1 MKRFALIL
9 AFALACPGQGAF
21 ALDNPGR
28 SVADY
33 RIKHTN
39 YNPDDVVRLDAVIG
53 IATHII
59 VQSGE
64 NYVTHAFGDPSGWE
78 FAHKDNHYF
87 IKPKAENSD
96 TNLVIVTDKRSY
108 NFVLHFVGSYA
119 TKDAAGTV
127 VKHAIGT
134 PWSLKNATLQLAFNY
149 PNDDARKAAEVRT
162 AASVQDRFRG
172 RAGPLNLNYT
182 QSSTPMDKD
191 IVPLNV
197 WDDGRFT
204 YFRFAQN
211 VSLPNLYTVGA
222 DGEETLVNRHMSPDN
237 NRVIVA
243 EKVAAKFRLRLGN
256 EVVGVFNEAYSQ
268 ADGGNMTGTASPSV
282 RRVIKGSEQ

>member
-9 AFALACPGQGAF
+9 AFALAFPAPGVF

-28 SVADY
+28 STADY

-39 YNPDDVVRLDAVIG
+39 YNANDVVRLDAVIG

-59 VQSGE
+59 VQPDE
-64 NYVTHAFGDPSGWE
+64 TYVTHAFGDPSGWE

-87 IKPKAENSD
+87 VKPKAENSD

-108 NFVLHFVGSYA
+108 NFVLHFVGNYE
-119 TKDAAGTV
+119 TKDAAGNV
-127 VKHAIGT
+127 VKHSIGT
-134 PWSLKNATLQLAFNY
+134 PWSLKNATLQLAFDY
-149 PNDDARKAAEVRT
+149 PDDDARKAAEAR
-162 AASVQDRFRG
+162 AAAAVQDRFRG
-172 RAGPLNLNYT
+172 RTGAVNLNYT
-182 QSSTPMDKD
+182 QSSTAIDTD
-191 IVPLNV
+191 IVPVNV

-222 DGEETLVNRHMSPDN
+222 DGEETLVNRHMSPDD

-243 EKVAAKFRLRLGN
+243 EKVAQKFRLRLGN

-268 ADGGNMTGTASPSV
+268 GGAGNTTGTASPAV
-282 RRVIKGSEQ
+282 RRVIKGSTQ

>member
-1 MKRFALIL
+1 MKRLTIIL
-9 AFALACPGQGAF
+9 ALALAWPAPSVF
-21 ALDNPGR
+21 ALDNPGK
-28 SVADY
+28 STADY

-59 VQSGE
+59 VQPGE
-64 NYVTHAFGDPSGWE
+64 NYVTHAFGDPNGWE

-108 NFVLHFVGSYA
+108 NFVLHFVGNYE
-119 TKDAAGTV
+119 TKDAAGNV
-127 VKHAIGT
+127 VKHSIGT

-149 PNDDARKAAEVRT
+149 PADDARKEAEVK
-162 AASVQDRFRG
+162 AADSVQDRFR
-172 RAGPLNLNYT
+172 RRSGPVNLNYT
-182 QSSTPMDKD
+182 QSSAAMDKD

-204 YFRFAQN
+204 YFRFPQN
-211 VSLPNLYTVGA
+211 ASLPNVYTVGA

-243 EKVAAKFRLRLGN
+243 EKVAQKFRLRLGN

-268 ADGGNMTGTASPSV
+268 SGAGNTTGTASPSV

>member
-1 MKRFALIL
+1 MKRVSLIL
-9 AFALACPGQGAF
+9 ALALAWPVPAAF
-21 ALDNPGR
+21 GLDNPGR
-28 SVADY
+28 SAADY

-59 VQSGE
+59 LQPGE
-64 NYVTHAFGDPSGWE
+64 NYVTHAFGDPNGWE

-108 NFVLHFVGSYA
+108 NFVLHFIGSYT
-119 TKDAAGTV
+119 TKDAAGNT
-127 VKHAIGT
+127 VKHPITT
-134 PWSLKNATLQLAFNY
+134 PWALKNATLQLAFNY
-149 PNDDARKAAEVRT
+149 PADDARKAAEAKT

-172 RAGPLNLNYT
+172 RTGSLNLNYT
-182 QSSTPMDKD
+182 QSSTHIDQD

-204 YFRFAQN
+204 YFRFAEN
-211 VSLPNLYTVGA
+211 VSLPNVYTVGS
-222 DGEETLVNRHMSPDN
+222 DGEETLVNRHMSPED

-243 EKVAAKFRLRLGN
+243 EKIAPKFRLRLGDQ
-256 EVVGVFNEAYSQ
+256 VVGIYDEAYSQ
-268 ADGGNMTGTASPSV
+268 AGPGNSTGTASPSV
-282 RRVIKGSEQ
+282 HRVVKGSAQ

>member
-1 MKRFALIL
+1 MKRFSLVL
-9 AFALACPGQGAF
+9 ALALAWPVLPVF
-21 ALDNPGR
+21 ALDTPGH
-28 SVADY
+28 SAADY

-39 YNPDDVVRLDAVIG
+39 YNADDVVRLDAVIG

-59 VQSGE
+59 LQPGE
-64 NYVTHAFGDPSGWE
+64 NYVTHAFGDPQGWE

-108 NFVLHFVGSYA
+108 NFVLHFIGSYA
-119 TKDAAGTV
+119 TKDSAGNA
-127 VKHAIGT
+127 VKHSIGT
-134 PWSLKNATLQLAFNY
+134 PWTLKNATLQLAFNY
-149 PNDDARKAAEVRT
+149 PADDARKAAEVRT
-162 AASVQDRFRG
+162 VASVQDRFRG
-172 RAGPLNLNYT
+172 HAGPLNLNYT
-182 QSSTPMDKD
+182 QSSTKIDQD

-222 DGEETLVNRHMSPDN
+222 DGEETLVNRHMSPEN

-243 EKVAAKFRLRLGN
+243 EKVAQKFRLRLGN
-256 EVVGVFNEAYSQ
+256 EVVGIYNEAYSQ
-268 ADGGNMTGTASPSV
+268 AGVGNATGTASPSV
-282 RRVIKGSEQ
+282 RRVIKGGE